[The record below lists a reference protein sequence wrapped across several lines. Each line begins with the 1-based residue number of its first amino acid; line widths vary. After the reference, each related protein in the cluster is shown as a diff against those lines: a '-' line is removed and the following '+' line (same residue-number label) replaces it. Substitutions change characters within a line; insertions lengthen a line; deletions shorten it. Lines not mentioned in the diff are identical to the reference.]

1 MENEELRV
9 ILFYKFV
16 GMGDPESFV
25 RKHLKYCKNLG
36 ILGRVLFSEEGI
48 NGSVSG
54 TRSQIEE
61 YKSHLENDSRFKG
74 IVFKEDPVI
83 EHPFTKMKVKVRKE
97 IVTFGKKINLS
108 KTGEHIQPEDLKKLY
123 DSGEEFIVLDTR
135 NDYEYK
141 VGKFKNAIHLDIKN
155 FRDFPEALKKIEEHK
170 DKKIVAY
177 CTGGIRCEKATAYMK
192 EKGFKNVMQ
201 LNDGI
206 LNFGKQFPDTY
217 WEGKCFVFDK
227 RLVQGLNSGDDTIAK
242 CSVCGTPSD
251 LCRNCRNLN
260 CDKLI
265 VECLECQKKLNGCC
279 SIQCLNEF
287 REQCREKALRK
298 QGRKLVL
305 NGKLK

>member
-1 MENEELRV
+1 MKNEELKV
-9 ILFYKFV
+9 ILFYKFANIP
-16 GMGDPESFV
+16 DPEKFV
-25 RKHLKYCKNLG
+25 REHLRHCKKLG
-36 ILGRVLFSEEGI
+36 IMGRVLVSNEGI

-54 TRSQIEE
+54 TVGQIEN
-61 YKSHLENDSRFKG
+61 YKKNLRNDSRFSG

-83 EHPFTKMKVKVRKE
+83 EHPFTKMKVKVRNE
-97 IVTFGKKINLS
+97 IVTFGEKVDIS
-108 KTGEHIQPEDLKKLY
+108 KTGKHIQPEDLKKMY
-123 DSGEEFIVLDTR
+123 DSGEEFIVLDAR

-155 FRDFPEALKKIEEHK
+155 FRDFPKELEKLENYK

-192 EKGFKNVMQ
+192 EKGFENVMQ

-227 RLVQGLNSGDDTIAK
+227 RLVAPINSKEDTIASCEV
-242 CSVCGTPSD
+242 CSKPSD
-251 LCRNCRNLN
+251 LCRNCRNLS

-265 VECLECQKKLNGCC
+265 VECLDCQKKLNGCC
-279 SIQCLNEF
+279 SEKCLVEF
-287 REQCREKALRK
+287 RAQCMEKAIRK
-298 QGRKLVL
+298 QGRRVEL
-305 NGKLK
+305 